1 MERQRPVGWWVKR
14 LDELLE
20 QGLDDV
26 VAAEGLTRRHW
37 QVLQSLA
44 GGPVPRAELQAAL
57 ASFAGPGTVD
67 GALADLAGRGWVAD
81 DAGTPE
87 LTADGRAAHERLAAA
102 VGAFRRRVADGLTA
116 EEYAAVVRGLARMV
130 ANLEAVAQP
139 RR

>member
-1 MERQRPVGWWVKR
+1 MKR

-26 VAAEGLTRRHW
+26 VAAEGLSRRHW

-57 ASFAGPGTVD
+57 ASFAGPQQVD
-67 GALADLAGRGWVAD
+67 GVLADLAGRGWVAD
-81 DAGTPE
+81 DAGRPE
-87 LTADGRAAHERLAAA
+87 LTAAGRTAHERLAAA
-102 VGAFRRRVADGLTA
+102 VGAFRRRVAEGLTA
-116 EEYAAVVRGLARMV
+116 EEYAQVVRGLARMV
-130 ANLEAVAQP
+130 GNLEAPAQP